1 MIMDRRTRT
10 EDVLFL
16 MLLAIP
22 AFFAAQ
28 RYFQSENEMDQIALQ
43 NRTPPTVVAAVAT
56 PAHAASVST
65 SIVHRF

>member
-1 MIMDRRTRT
+1 MLTDRRTRT

-22 AFFAAQ
+22 TFFAAQ
-28 RYFQSENEMDQIALQ
+28 RYFQSEAQMDQIALQ
-43 NRTPPTVVAAVAT
+43 NRTPVTVVAAAST
-56 PAHAASVST
+56 SAHAASVSA

>member
-1 MIMDRRTRT
+1 MLTDRRIRT

-22 AFFAAQ
+22 SFFAAQ
-28 RYFQSENEMDQIALQ
+28 RYFQTEAQMDRIALQ
-43 NRTPPTVVAAVAT
+43 NQAPATVVAAAPTSTHVA
-56 PAHAASVST
+56 SIST

>member
-1 MIMDRRTRT
+1 MNDRRTRT

-28 RYFQSENEMDQIALQ
+28 RYFQTEAQMDQIALQ
-43 NRTPPTVVAAVAT
+43 NRAPATVLA
-56 PAHAASVST
+56 AASSSAHVPTAST